1 MHENNTLS
9 DDVYMERAL
18 ELALLGRFT
27 TAPNPNVGCV
37 IVREGKI
44 VGEGYHA
51 RAGEPH
57 AEINALN
64 KTKDEARNATVY
76 VTLEPCCHTGRTPPC
91 TDALIAAGIKRVVVA
106 MPDPNPQVSGRGIYQ
121 LQQAGIVVDYIGSTT
136 IKAKAEDINRGFL
149 KRMRT
154 GFPYLQLKMAASLD
168 GRTAMASGESK
179 WITSQEARQDVQNF
193 RAQSDAILST
203 SATVLADDPAL
214 TVRHQALATS
224 VQQIYP
230 KHGLRQPTRII
241 VDSRNR
247 VMPCHRVITEPGACL
262 LARMTADQQI
272 WPDNVKQ
279 LCLPL
284 REEGKEKC
292 IDLVSLMIQ
301 LGKRQINSIWVEAG
315 ATLAGALLQIG
326 VVDELILYL
335 APKLLGDNTRGL
347 CVLPGIDKLN
357 QAHNFTL
364 QEVCQIGSDLRLRL
378 TPNP

>member
-1 MHENNTLS
+1 MHENNTLF

-44 VGEGYHA
+44 VGEGYHV
-51 RAGEPH
+51 RAGEAH

-64 KTKDEARNATVY
+64 QAGNEARNATVY

-91 TDALIAAGIKRVVVA
+91 TDALIAAAVKRVVVA
-106 MPDPNPQVSGRGIYQ
+106 MPDPNPQVCGRGIYQ
-121 LQQAGIVVDYIGSTT
+121 LRQAGIVVDYIGSTT

-154 GFPYLQLKMAASLD
+154 NFPYLQLKMAASLD
-168 GRTAMASGESK
+168 GRTAMASGESQ
-179 WITSQEARQDVQNF
+179 WITSKEARQDVQNF

-203 SATVLADDPAL
+203 SATILADNPAL
-214 TVRHQALATS
+214 TVRHETLATS

-230 KHGLRQPTRII
+230 KHCLRQPTRII
-241 VDSRNR
+241 IDSCNR
-247 VMPCHRVITEPGACL
+247 VMPCHRVITEPGSCL

-279 LCLPL
+279 LFLPPP
-284 REEGKEKC
+284 EEEKR
-292 IDLVSLMIQ
+292 IDLRLLMME
-301 LGKRQINSIWVEAG
+301 LSRLQINSIWVEAG

-335 APKLLGDNTRGL
+335 APKFLGDNARGL

-364 QEVCQIGSDLRLRL
+364 KEVCQIGSDLRLRL